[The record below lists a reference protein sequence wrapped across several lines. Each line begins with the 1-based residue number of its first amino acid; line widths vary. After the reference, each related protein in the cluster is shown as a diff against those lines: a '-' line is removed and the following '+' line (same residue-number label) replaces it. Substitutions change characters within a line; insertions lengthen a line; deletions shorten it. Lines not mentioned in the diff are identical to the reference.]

1 MWSMAL
7 SVVGKVAGF
16 FGLSQL
22 RVWFTIGA
30 VVAATAFVASVY
42 VKGRL
47 AGQNQYEMAQLREQN
62 AALERLYAAT
72 RKAEQEMA
80 QEAQANDARVREL
93 QEYVQQMENRDA
105 ECLSIDDVERL
116 QNLIGR

>member
-1 MWSMAL
+1 MWSTVL
-7 SVVGKVAGF
+7 GFVGKVAGF

-30 VVAATAFVASVY
+30 IVAATAFVASVY

-47 AGQNQYEMAQLREQN
+47 AGQHSYELAQMREQN
-62 AALERLYAAT
+62 AALERLYSAT
-72 RKAEQEMA
+72 RKAEREMA
-80 QEAQANDARVREL
+80 QEAQANDAKVKEL
-93 QEYVQQMENRDA
+93 QDYVQQMENRDA
-105 ECLSIDDVERL
+105 ECLSLDDVERL